1 MLMLAVPEQSGATV
15 PRSTPGLDAGAS
27 ISTSDLAAAAQR
39 LSEAIGHHRAEGRRH
54 AADAKKH
61 RGQMRDLL
69 QQRNQ
74 HIAKLSAG
82 GWSASRIAALYL
94 VSSERI
100 GQIVRAALGTDVD
113 DGAEVA

>member
-1 MLMLAVPEQSGATV
+1 MLMLAAPEQPGTTV

-27 ISTSDLAAAAQR
+27 TSNSDLTAAAQR
-39 LSEAIGHHRAEGRRH
+39 LSEAIGCHRAEGRRH
-54 AADAKKH
+54 AAEARKH

-74 HIAKLSAG
+74 HIAELSTN